1 MRKYLE
7 RQPIEWRKLTNI
19 TVLSST
25 RYYEFLGQINFVLFK
40 VVKTEKENS
49 QQGANFEAEE
59 EV

>member
-7 RQPIEWRKLTNI
+7 GQPIEWRKLTNI

-25 RYYEFLGQINFVLFK
+25 RCYEFLGQINFFLYK
-40 VVKTEKENS
+40 VVKTEKKNS